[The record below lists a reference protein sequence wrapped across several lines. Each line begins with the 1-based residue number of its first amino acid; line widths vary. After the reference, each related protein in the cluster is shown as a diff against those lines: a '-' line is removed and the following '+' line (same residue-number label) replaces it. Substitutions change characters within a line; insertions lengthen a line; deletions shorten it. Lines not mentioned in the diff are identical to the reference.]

1 MFGEFSSTS
10 SSVTKHCITMR
21 GFCISKAVKFKG
33 KPVIL
38 FLVPNPVLVK
48 KKKNGYF

>member
-1 MFGEFSSTS
+1 
-10 SSVTKHCITMR
+10 MR

-33 KPVIL
+33 KPAIL

-48 KKKNGYF
+48 KKNMDTFDVSEINHG

>member
-1 MFGEFSSTS
+1 
-10 SSVTKHCITMR
+10 MR

-33 KPVIL
+33 KPAIL

-48 KKKNGYF
+48 KKKLWVPVFAVIVEHYHCP